1 MHTSSSSR
9 SAIDRWLLQA
19 LVAGAAISLL
29 LPFAQVNTA
38 VFGWLPL
45 WLVGLPLTAWL
56 GWRGLSR
63 MGTMPAS
70 VATVARSRRRIANAA
85 LRARRIARPM
95 AVATTVRRPHARA

>member
-45 WLVGLPLTAWL
+45 WLVGLPLSAWL
-56 GWRGLSR
+56 GWHGLQRLDQGS
-63 MGTMPAS
+63 MPAS
-70 VATVARSRRRIANAA
+70 D
-85 LRARRIARPM
+85 M
-95 AVATTVRRPHARA
+95 AVARGRRRAVPVQARRRRAVRVSPKPHRHLPSA